1 MKEKELSANDKRRR
15 TTLRKKSI
23 EELVNIILRK
33 DDVERRLNKSVD
45 TFKKLQVTNEKRIEI
60 LKDSLDKSEEIQS
73 NQEKTI
79 ATLNAKIDNHIAIL
93 NATIDNKDKHIAAL
107 NATIDNK
114 DNYIATLE
122 NHNKAL
128 YGRIDSIEKTI
139 RVRNKEARILFATI
153 VALIISIIIL
163 FFI

>member
-1 MKEKELSANDKRRR
+1 MKEKELSSNDKRRR

-33 DDVERRLNKSVD
+33 DDVERRLNKSVN

-60 LKDSLDKSEEIQS
+60 FKDSLDKSEEIQS

-79 ATLNAKIDNHIAIL
+79 ATL
-93 NATIDNKDKHIAAL
+93 
-107 NATIDNK
+107 
-114 DNYIATLE
+114 E
-122 NHNKAL
+122 EHNKAL
-128 YGRIDSIEKTI
+128 YGRIDSLEKTI

-153 VALIISIIIL
+153 VALIISVIIL

>member
-1 MKEKELSANDKRRR
+1 MKEKELSSADKCRR
-15 TTLRKKSI
+15 TKLRKKSI

-33 DDVERRLNKSVD
+33 DYVERRLNKSVD
-45 TFKKLQVTNEKRIEI
+45 TFKKLQVTNEKRIET

-79 ATLNAKIDNHIAIL
+79 V
-93 NATIDNKDKHIAAL
+93 AL

-114 DNYIATLE
+114 NKSISTLE
-122 NHNKAL
+122 EHNKAR
-128 YGRIDSIEKTI
+128 YCRIDSLEKTI
-139 RVRNKEARILFATI
+139 RVRNKEARILFTTI
-153 VALIISIIIL
+153 VALIISVIIL

>member
-23 EELVNIILRK
+23 EELINIILRK

-73 NQEKTI
+73 NQEKKTI
-79 ATLNAKIDNHIAIL
+79 AAL
-93 NATIDNKDKHIAAL
+93 NATIDNKDKHIA
-107 NATIDNK
+107 
-114 DNYIATLE
+114 TLE
-122 NHNKAL
+122 EHNKAL
-128 YGRIDSIEKTI
+128 YGRIDSLEKTI

-153 VALIISIIIL
+153 VALIISVIIL

>member
-45 TFKKLQVTNEKRIEI
+45 TFKKLQLTNEKRIEI
-60 LKDSLDKSEEIQS
+60 FKDSLYKSEEIQS

-79 ATLNAKIDNHIAIL
+79 AAL
-93 NATIDNKDKHIAAL
+93 NATIDNKDKHIA
-107 NATIDNK
+107 
-114 DNYIATLE
+114 TLE
-122 NHNKAL
+122 EHNKAL
-128 YGRIDSIEKTI
+128 YGRIDSLEKTI

-153 VALIISIIIL
+153 VALIISVIIL

>member
-1 MKEKELSANDKRRR
+1 MKEKKLSANVKRRR

-45 TFKKLQVTNEKRIEI
+45 TFKKVQVTLEKRIEI
-60 LKDSLDKSEEIQS
+60 IKDSLDERIEIFKDSLDKSEEIQS
-73 NQEKTI
+73 NQEK
-79 ATLNAKIDNHIAIL
+79 A
-93 NATIDNKDKHIAAL
+93 IAAL
-107 NATIDNK
+107 NATIGNK
-114 DNYIATLE
+114 NKHIATLE
-122 NHNKAL
+122 EHNKAL
-128 YGRIDSIEKTI
+128 YGRIDSLEKTI

-153 VALIISIIIL
+153 VALIISVIIL